1 MRDKQVESLE
11 RHSHS
16 FACLHEL
23 SPFVV
28 REWHVWHGTPLQ
40 VEAISAA
47 SVVVAARSAG
57 AGAASSS
64 AGWSSGVPRSSVVA
78 GCAGSLASSVVALG
92 HGVGMAC
99 PYIKSAGDGDGVP
112 WQP

>member
-1 MRDKQVESLE
+1 MWIYRYQEDPDPALRDKQVESLE

-28 REWHVWHGTPLQ
+28 REWHVWHGTPWQ

-47 SVVVAARSAG
+47 SVVVAASSAG
-57 AGAASSS
+57 AGPSSS
-64 AGWSSGVPRSSVVA
+64 AGWSTGAPR
-78 GCAGSLASSVVALG
+78 SSVVALG
-92 HGVGMAC
+92 HGVGIAC